1 MMSSP
6 RLTGVV
12 PSIVAALALTTL
24 ALSGAACRN
33 AASARDREAS
43 GPNRPEGTGRTPR
56 PVQVTQ
62 ATEDRIVRTIAV
74 TGTLAAE
81 EQVTL
86 SFKVTGRLQE
96 LYVDLG
102 SRVTKGQVIGR
113 LVPTDFSLRVSQAEA
128 ALQQARARLGLAPN
142 ATSSAVDPESTAI
155 VRQAK
160 AVLDEAQL
168 TKDRTETFVKRGIT
182 ARAELDAAEAA
193 LKVADGRYQ
202 DALEE
207 VRNRQALLDQ
217 RLTELELARQ
227 ALRDSSLTSP
237 LDGIVRERQA
247 TAGQYLAAGS
257 PVVTIVRMHPL
268 RLRAQV
274 PERDAPSVRL
284 NQEVRVTLEGDP
296 ATHQGRIVRI
306 SPAIDE
312 TTRTLMIEAEV
323 PNPGGDLRPGS
334 FANAEIV
341 TSSQDTAILVPSS
354 SIVTFAG
361 VDKVLVVKDGRA
373 AEKRVTIGRRAG
385 SSVEIVAGLTAGEQV
400 IIEPGNLVEGQAVSV
415 ARRGA
420 PSQPAPGSR

>member
-1 MMSSP
+1 MMSLP

-12 PSIVAALALTTL
+12 PSIVAALALVTL
-24 ALSGAACRN
+24 GLSGAACRN

-43 GPNRPEGTGRTPR
+43 GAKRAEGTAGTPR
-56 PVQVTQ
+56 QVQVTQ
-62 ATEDRIVRTIAV
+62 ATADRIVRTIAV

-113 LVPTDFSLRVSQAEA
+113 LVPTDFVLRVSQAEA
-128 ALQQARARLGLAPN
+128 ALQQARARLGLAPS

-227 ALRDSSLTSP
+227 ALRDSSLTAP
-237 LDGIVRERQA
+237 LDGIVRERQS

-257 PVVTIVRMHPL
+257 PVVTIVRVHPL

-284 NQEVRVTLEGDP
+284 TQEVRVTLEGDP
-296 ATHQGRIVRI
+296 TTRGGRIVRI

-385 SSVEIVAGLTAGEQV
+385 SSVEIVAGLSAGEQV
-400 IIEPGNLVEGQAVSV
+400 IIEPGNLVEGQPVSV

-420 PSQPAPGSR
+420 SSPPAAGSR